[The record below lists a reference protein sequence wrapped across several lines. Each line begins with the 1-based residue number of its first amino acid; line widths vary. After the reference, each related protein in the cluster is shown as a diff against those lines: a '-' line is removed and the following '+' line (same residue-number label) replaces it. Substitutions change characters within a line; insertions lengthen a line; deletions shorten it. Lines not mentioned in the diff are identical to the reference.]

1 MFICGQSFSFIGS
14 RLCLWVV
21 ILIGRHL
28 HLWVGGCVLGALT
41 CASGSSSSMLL
52 FVIAVAVLGV
62 GLSFVGTSSVF
73 VAGGAYSW
81 AVYVLHGW
89 GGVMFV
95 GSGCHTH
102 MGSHG
107 SVMCGVAAI
116 SSWCCD
122 CVSLYVAPASGCEEE
137 MEKGGEYL
145 LEKTRW

>member
-1 MFICGQSFSFIGS
+1 M
-14 RLCLWVV
+14 V
-21 ILIGRHL
+21 ILIGRDL
-28 HLWVGGCVLGALT
+28 HLWVGGRFLGALT
-41 CASGSSSSMLL
+41 CASGSLSSMLL

-62 GLSFVGTSSVF
+62 GLSFVGALSVF
-73 VAGGAYSW
+73 VAGGAHSW

-89 GGVMFV
+89 GAEVCGQWL
-95 GSGCHTH
+95 HTH

-122 CVSLYVAPASGCEEE
+122 GVSSYVAPASGCEEG

-145 LEKTRW
+145 LEQTRW